1 MVVALWCN
9 DCLFLIKTQDGEA
22 KRTEEAEETDRAPT
36 SEQQEA
42 DTNRTSSEVQD
53 ESSKEDSSVLAAQP
67 SDISAPGL
75 VGPEKTEEESARDP
89 EGAPEV
95 EVGEQEYDESRMHV
109 LGHDDNIRTKS
120 LEEPLPTDQVG

>member
-36 SEQQEA
+36 SERQEA

-95 EVGEQEYDESRMHV
+95 EVGEQEHDESRMHV

>member
-22 KRTEEAEETDRAPT
+22 KRTKEAEETDRAPT

-95 EVGEQEYDESRMHV
+95 EVGEQEHDECRMHV